1 MIKRIPN
8 KKDNK
13 LLIIGTSS
21 SGRILNDLEISKSF
35 DIRINVPLL
44 KEKSEILVNYD
55 NWKIV
60 LNSFRLKDSE
70 KIA

>member
-1 MIKRIPN
+1 LIKRIPN

-44 KEKSEILVNYD
+44 KEKSEILVNFYY
-55 NWKIV
+55 
-60 LNSFRLKDSE
+60 
-70 KIA
+70 

>member
-1 MIKRIPN
+1 M
-8 KKDNK
+8 
-13 LLIIGTSS
+13 LIIGTSS

-44 KEKSEILVNYD
+44 KEKSEILVNFYY
-55 NWKIV
+55 WKIV

>member
-1 MIKRIPN
+1 LVLIKRIPN

-44 KEKSEILVNYD
+44 KEKSEILVNFYY
-55 NWKIV
+55 
-60 LNSFRLKDSE
+60 
-70 KIA
+70 

>member
-1 MIKRIPN
+1 LIKRIPN

-44 KEKSEILVNYD
+44 KEKSEILVNFYY
-55 NWKIV
+55 WKIV

>member
-1 MIKRIPN
+1 LVLIKRIPN

-44 KEKSEILVNYD
+44 KEKSEKLVKY
-55 NWKIV
+55 
-60 LNSFRLKDSE
+60 LLLKDSF
-70 KIA
+70 KLL

>member
-1 MIKRIPN
+1 LIKRIPN

>member
-44 KEKSEILVNYD
+44 KEKSEILVNFYY
-55 NWKIV
+55 WKIV

>member
-1 MIKRIPN
+1 LVLIKRIPN

-44 KEKSEILVNYD
+44 KEKSEIL
-55 NWKIV
+55 IV